1 MAGDLLGLVVFL
13 AVMTG
18 TPGPANMLLVGA
30 AARHGPVAA
39 MPFALGVILGMQI
52 VTWPAG
58 LGLMELAAQAPGVFR
73 ALRWICAAY
82 IVWLAWQIAGARVDR
97 ERSAGSA
104 PGFLRGL
111 LVHPLN
117 PKAWAIASGAF
128 TQFVPAGAAPLAATA
143 AMALAMLVVGA
154 ALQGLWFW
162 GGSGVARLIAG
173 HPAERWTMRT
183 LGVLTVLTVFWAI
196 HSGPAPV
203 AR

>member
-1 MAGDLLGLVVFL
+1 MASDLPGLVVFL

-30 AARHGPVAA
+30 AARHGPAA
-39 MPFALGVILGMQI
+39 AAPFALGVILGMQV

-58 LGLMELAAQAPGVFR
+58 LGLMELAARAPAVFE
-73 ALRWICAAY
+73 ALRWLCAAY
-82 IVWLAWQIAGARVDR
+82 IVWLAWQIAGARVGGGDTAVR
-97 ERSAGSA
+97 A
-104 PGFLRGL
+104 PGFGRGL

-143 AMALAMLVVGA
+143 GMAGLMLLVGA
-154 ALQGLWFW
+154 ALQGIWFW
-162 GGSGVARLIAG
+162 GGGGIARAIAG
-173 HPAERWTMRT
+173 HPAERWTMRA
-183 LGVLTVLTVFWAI
+183 LGVLTVLAVFWALLA
-196 HSGPAPV
+196 GPAPV